1 MNVHTRRN
9 AIMLCIFI
17 LSIGSNALLG
27 ISYYKGRNNKSTEE
41 AVTEVYTRFDFENYA
56 QEYLQKKLSTI
67 FTPEEI
73 KYIASK
79 QYRYYLSV
87 NNQMIN
93 SNVIRL
99 SNATNVR
106 IVLSEIAD
114 EAVSL
119 PADLQKTGSLT
130 YGGTDTELTDFL
142 SVYAKNEV
150 KITKKIEG
158 ANTIYYLDLEK
169 VPKNSIISM
178 TIGDVLLGNLS
189 QAQNI
194 KGNHIDIC
202 IQ

>member
-1 MNVHTRRN
+1 MENT
-9 AIMLCIFI
+9 L
-17 LSIGSNALLG
+17 
-27 ISYYKGRNNKSTEE
+27 
-41 AVTEVYTRFDFENYA
+41 TEVYTRFDFESFA
-56 QEYLQKKLSTI
+56 QEYFQKKLSNI
-67 FTPEEI
+67 FTVEDI

-79 QYRYYLSV
+79 QYSYYLSV

-99 SNATNVR
+99 DDTTNVR

-114 EAVSL
+114 EAASL
-119 PADLQKTGSLT
+119 PVNLQKTGSLT
-130 YGGTDTELTDFL
+130 YGSSDTELTDFL

-150 KITKKIEG
+150 KITKNIEG

-178 TIGDVLLGNLS
+178 TIGDVLLVNLS
-189 QAQNI
+189 QTKNI